1 MRRIHLYTQETYY
14 KWYKVSWKLKNPKKY
29 IVKFS
34 YQCGTLFSL
43 SARNLLVQLANKN
56 LRRNYATCVH
66 ATSKFSAKL
75 TYGRRTRDSTFIL
88 GRFFQGTNPISPSH
102 QDEGWQWVGRGRRW
116 VGVTDIIWVFA
127 VCMCVRGSWTIVWAL
142 FKGCGY
148 EYRAK
153 SVVGTHKL
161 SQVCLALVWVQ
172 QTRSLRAACWSEIKV
187 FPPTPGCLLL
197 LATHPLRSTHD
208 PRPTSQ
214 SQSHST
220 HSAQFTAAQ
229 QQHVSGE
236 Q

>member
-1 MRRIHLYTQETYY
+1 M
-14 KWYKVSWKLKNPKKY
+14 WNS
-29 IVKFS
+29 
-34 YQCGTLFSL
+34 FSL

-153 SVVGTHKL
+153 
-161 SQVCLALVWVQ
+161 W
-172 QTRSLRAACWSEIKV
+172 
-187 FPPTPGCLLL
+187 
-197 LATHPLRSTHD
+197 
-208 PRPTSQ
+208 
-214 SQSHST
+214 
-220 HSAQFTAAQ
+220 TAAQ
-229 QQHVSGE
+229 LRHECVCECVCFSGYLYVNANGGVWVCVWVFCLQPRLFGCAACVPWARVRTRQQHQPLCPIFKRSLFE
-236 Q
+236 TNFPRRRRRSIHPLPQPKSPKITRKTPKPSETRP